1 MNKYKVGRNKLSN
14 RFRIF
19 NNRLTIEMLNER
31 TAQFKIKMKQTF
43 LITQN
48 QHLDKNKLGKQKVK
62 LINHEYLI

>member
-1 MNKYKVGRNKLSN
+1 MNRHKVGRNKLSN

-62 LINHEYLI
+62 

>member
-1 MNKYKVGRNKLSN
+1 MNRHKVGRNKLSN